1 MKKITAVLILLCCSA
16 VLCAADMETVF
27 EDLAEKTAPSTVLIQ
42 SEGEATVSAGGS
54 PFGGFDFGL
63 GDLFAPFTNPR
74 KEVRKTVSSGTG
86 FVVRQDGY
94 IMTNAHVVADSSKV
108 TVTLYNGKEYDG
120 TVLLDS
126 FSDLAL
132 VKIDATGLT
141 PLAFADSDKL
151 KVGQWVMAI
160 GNPMGF
166 ENTVTVGVVSG
177 LTREFSVGEG
187 DSGTFYP
194 DAIQTDATINPGNSG
209 GPLINTSGQ
218 VIGVNAA
225 IASTTGASIGIGFAI
240 PANTAK
246 FVMERLLSEGKVV
259 RGFLGLAPANMTPY
273 HKERLKVSEGVYV
286 ASVTDDSPAGR
297 AGIKVEDVI
306 TAFDGKK
313 VTSAIELRRAI
324 QAAKPDTTVNVDLVR
339 KGEKQTVKVTV
350 GLLHSGDDNKTITG
364 KIDLG
369 MKVAELTPE
378 VRNKLK
384 LPSDFEG
391 GVLVQQLLNGGA
403 AAQAGI
409 KAGDVILEIDGD
421 EIKDVNA
428 FNRIAASLKKGSH
441 ITVIVWRQ
449 GSTYA
454 CDLAV

>member
-1 MKKITAVLILLCCSA
+1 MKKLTAVFVLLLCSA
-16 VLCAADMETVF
+16 ALFAADMETVF
-27 EDLAEKTAPSTVLIQ
+27 ENLAEKLAPSTVLIQ
-42 SEGEATVSAGGS
+42 AEGESTVSAGGS

-63 GDLFAPFTNPR
+63 GDLFAPFVNPR
-74 KEVRKTVSSGTG
+74 REVRKTLSSGTG
-86 FVVRQDGY
+86 FVVRKDGY
-94 IMTNAHVVADSSKV
+94 IMTNAHVVSDAGKV
-108 TVTLYNGKEYDG
+108 TVTLYNGKEYEG

-132 VKIDATGLT
+132 VKIDANNL
-141 PLAFADSDKL
+141 PAVSFADSDKL

-209 GPLINTSGQ
+209 GPLVNTEGQ

-246 FVMERLLSEGKVV
+246 FVMERLLKEGKVV
-259 RGFLGLAPANMTPY
+259 RGFLGLAPMNLSPY
-273 HKERLKVSEGVYV
+273 HKERLKVEEGVYV
-286 ASVTDDSPAGR
+286 ASVTDDSPAGK

-306 TAFDGKK
+306 TGFDGKK
-313 VTSAIELRRAI
+313 VTSAIELRRLI
-324 QAAKPDTTVNVDLVR
+324 QAAKPDSNVNVDLVR
-339 KGEKQTVKVTV
+339 KGQKMTVPVTV
-350 GLLHSGDDNKTITG
+350 GLLHSGDENKPVSG
-364 KIDLG
+364 KIELG
-369 MKVAELTPE
+369 MRVAPLTE
-378 VRNKLK
+378 ENRSRLR
-384 LPSDFEG
+384 LPADFEG
-391 GVLVQQLLNGGA
+391 GVLVQQLQNGGS

-409 KAGDVILEIDGD
+409 KAGDVIIEIDGD
-421 EIKDVNA
+421 DITGVDDYNKKV
-428 FNRIAASLKKGSH
+428 ASLKKGSH
-441 ITVIVWRQ
+441 ITVIVWRA

-454 CDLAV
+454 CDLSV